1 MVSPLLPQISLSF
14 LLFFWLIAL
23 LAMLANTYAK
33 EERPWYG
40 IAFFAT
46 ILSHIAADFFANH
59 FQPFGT
65 WDTDTEIGF
74 ALIYSTPLPPLQRH
88 PRTLL
93 FEGAFYFWKLV
104 ILWNTRL
111 KYQE

>member
-23 LAMLANTYAK
+23 LAMLAITYAK

-40 IAFFAT
+40 IAFFAA

-59 FQPFGT
+59 FQPFGP
-65 WDTDTEIGF
+65 WDMDTVIGF
-74 ALIYSTPLPPLQRH
+74 AIIYSTPLRSPQRYI
-88 PRTLL
+88 RTLL
-93 FEGAFYFWKLV
+93 FEGPFYIWTL
-104 ILWNTRL
+104 
-111 KYQE
+111 